1 MLGGNFRHSPPK
13 KEFSTFRVNLL
24 EVLSASDYLTDD
36 ELKDQLRKLTEE
48 KVEKYKYRFPTIV
61 LKRVH

>member
-13 KEFSTFRVNLL
+13 EISTFRVNLL
-24 EVLSASDYLTDD
+24 EVLNASDYLSDD

-48 KVEKYKYRFPTIV
+48 KVEKYQYRFPTIV
-61 LKRVH
+61 LKRIH